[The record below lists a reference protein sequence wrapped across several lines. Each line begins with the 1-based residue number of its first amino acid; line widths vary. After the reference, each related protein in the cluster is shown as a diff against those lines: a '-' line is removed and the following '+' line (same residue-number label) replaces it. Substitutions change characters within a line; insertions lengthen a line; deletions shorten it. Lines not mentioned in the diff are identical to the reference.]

1 MPKKAQD
8 VLRFFSVKR
17 IAIPVIIGLGVAT
30 YMLISS
36 LTEPKFI
43 EANDNKG
50 EFEWVD
56 ENENQIQESEE
67 FVKVPIGQGK
77 YKKLTYKEV
86 LASINW
92 TWYSTFWMFV
102 ALLMMAV
109 RDIAYMYRIRVLT
122 NNHLTWRRS
131 FDVIMLWEFAS
142 AITPSVVGG
151 SAIAL
156 YIVNKEGITAGK
168 STAVILTTAF
178 LDQLFYILMVPT
190 IILIV
195 GFEHLFPVELQTE
208 IFGMVLGTKGIF
220 IAGYF
225 FMFSLTLIIIYAI
238 FFNPRG
244 FKWILLTVF
253 KLPFLRKWRHSVI
266 KTGDDIIVTSREFK
280 AKPFNFWF
288 KAALATFLSWTAR
301 YWVVNFLIMA
311 FTSVLVYD
319 NLIIYARQLVMWV
332 IMLISPTPGSS
343 GVAELMFSG
352 FFKEFIP
359 FGLAAGLAIIWRLA
373 SYYPYLFIGA
383 VILPGWLKRVYA
395 KEEPDSEIT
404 E

>member
-17 IAIPVIIGLGVAT
+17 IAIPVIIGLGVAS

-43 EANDNKG
+43 EAIDNKG
-50 EFEWVD
+50 EYEWVD
-56 ENENQIQESEE
+56 ENENHVQESEE
-67 FVKVPIGQGK
+67 FVKVPIGRGK
-77 YKKLTYKEV
+77 YKKLTYKDV

-102 ALLMMAV
+102 ALIMMAV

-151 SAIAL
+151 SAIAV
-156 YIVNKEGITAGK
+156 YIVNKEGVTAGK

-195 GFEHLFPVELQTE
+195 GFEYLFP
-208 IFGMVLGTKGIF
+208 I
-220 IAGYF
+220 
-225 FMFSLTLIIIYAI
+225 
-238 FFNPRG
+238 
-244 FKWILLTVF
+244 
-253 KLPFLRKWRHSVI
+253 
-266 KTGDDIIVTSREFK
+266 
-280 AKPFNFWF
+280 
-288 KAALATFLSWTAR
+288 
-301 YWVVNFLIMA
+301 
-311 FTSVLVYD
+311 
-319 NLIIYARQLVMWV
+319 
-332 IMLISPTPGSS
+332 
-343 GVAELMFSG
+343 
-352 FFKEFIP
+352 
-359 FGLAAGLAIIWRLA
+359 
-373 SYYPYLFIGA
+373 
-383 VILPGWLKRVYA
+383 
-395 KEEPDSEIT
+395 
-404 E
+404 